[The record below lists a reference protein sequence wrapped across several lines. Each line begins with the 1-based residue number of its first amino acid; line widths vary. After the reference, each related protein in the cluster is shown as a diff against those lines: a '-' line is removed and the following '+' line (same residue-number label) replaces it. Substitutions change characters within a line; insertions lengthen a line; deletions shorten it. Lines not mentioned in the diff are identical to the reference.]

1 MPGGSGSSFEEKKE
15 KKSNDLY
22 ATLGVSPSA
31 TGAEIKKAYIELARE
46 KHPDAMMHNTVTDD
60 DDDDDGRRT
69 HGTQAFPPP
78 PPPRSRRRLQKSK
91 NDDEGE
97 EFKKIAHAYEILRDA
112 GKRRAYDALR
122 RGDHSFGGGGGGGE
136 RTRQW
141 RRPTP
146 PAAAGQKN
154 PRNNN
159 NTNDDNAGYY
169 EGASWEDSRYTED
182 ELKKRYARFKSES
195 KSRAEN
201 SKWWREEKKEAERNR
216 KDFKE
221 KTFQAQARKAGR
233 DAERLKR
240 SGFVARTG
248 YVWQDA
254 VVVGVSLAVCIGAG
268 TYVNRKMEQRA
279 RERHHQ
285 EYSMTTTTTSS
296 TTSSTPETK

>member
-46 KHPDAMMHNTVTDD
+46 KHP
-60 DDDDDGRRT
+60 
-69 HGTQAFPPP
+69 
-78 PPPRSRRRLQKSK
+78 
-91 NDDEGE
+91 
-97 EFKKIAHAYEILRDA
+97 DA

>member
-1 MPGGSGSSFEEKKE
+1 MPGGSSSSSSSSSSFDTD
-15 KKSNDLY
+15 DLY

-46 KHPDAMMHNTVTDD
+46 KHPDAMMHNTTTVK
-60 DDDDDGRRT
+60 DDDDDGRKN
-69 HGTQAFPPP
+69 GTPKGFPPP
-78 PPPRSRRRLQKSK
+78 RLQKSK
-91 NDDEGE
+91 GE
-97 EFKKIAHAYEILRDA
+97 EFKKIAHAYEVLRDA

-122 RGDHSFGGGGGGGE
+122 RGDDSFGGGE
-136 RTRQW
+136 RTRSNGERTRQW
-141 RRPTP
+141 GGRQQRPT
-146 PAAAGQKN
+146 GQN
-154 PRNNN
+154 PRND
-159 NTNDDNAGYY
+159 TGY

-221 KTFQAQARKAGR
+221 RTFQAQARKAGR

-248 YVWQDA
+248 YVWQDV

-279 RERHHQ
+279 REKHHQ
-285 EYSMTTTTTSS
+285 EYSMTTTTTTT

>member
-1 MPGGSGSSFEEKKE
+1 MPGGSSSSFEEKE
-15 KKSNDLY
+15 KKKKTNDLY

-46 KHPDAMMHNTVTDD
+46 KHPDAMMHNTVKDD
-60 DDDDDGRRT
+60 DDDDDVRRT
-69 HGTQAFPPP
+69 HGTRAFPPP
-78 PPPRSRRRLQKSK
+78 PPPRSRRRLQKS
-91 NDDEGE
+91 NDEGE

-146 PAAAGQKN
+146 AAGQKN
-154 PRNNN
+154 PRNNNN

>member
-1 MPGGSGSSFEEKKE
+1 MPGGGSSSFKE
-15 KKSNDLY
+15 KEKETKKTKKTNNTDLY

-46 KHPDAMMHNTVTDD
+46 KHPDAMMHNTTVKDDADD
-60 DDDDDGRRT
+60 D
-69 HGTQAFPPP
+69 
-78 PPPRSRRRLQKSK
+78 PPPRSRRSLQQKS
-91 NDDEGE
+91 NEDDDKGE

-141 RRPTP
+141 RRPTTP
-146 PAAAGQKN
+146 AAGQKN
-154 PRNNN
+154 PRNNNN

>member
-1 MPGGSGSSFEEKKE
+1 MPGGSSSLEEKKT
-15 KKSNDLY
+15 NDLY

-46 KHPDAMMHNTVTDD
+46 KHPDAMMHNTTTTVKDDD

-69 HGTQAFPPP
+69 HGTQVFPPP
-78 PPPRSRRRLQKSK
+78 QSRLQKSK
-91 NDDEGE
+91 NEGE

-122 RGDHSFGGGGGGGE
+122 RGDDSFGGGGGGGE

-146 PAAAGQKN
+146 AAAGQKN

-159 NTNDDNAGYY
+159 NNNNNDAGYY
-169 EGASWEDSRYTED
+169 EGASWEDSRYTEA

-285 EYSMTTTTTSS
+285 EYSMTTTTTTT
-296 TTSSTPETK
+296 TTSSTLETK

>member
-46 KHPDAMMHNTVTDD
+46 KHPDAMMHNTTTVKDD
-60 DDDDDGRRT
+60 DDDDD
-69 HGTQAFPPP
+69 PL
-78 PPPRSRRRLQKSK
+78 PRSRRRLKQKS
-91 NDDEGE
+91 NDDDDKGE

>member
-1 MPGGSGSSFEEKKE
+1 MPGGSGSSSLEEKK
-15 KKSNDLY
+15 KNDLY

-46 KHPDAMMHNTVTDD
+46 KHPDAMMHNTVKDD
-60 DDDDDGRRT
+60 DDDDDVRRT
-69 HGTQAFPPP
+69 HGTRAFPPP
-78 PPPRSRRRLQKSK
+78 PPPRSRRRLQKS
-91 NDDEGE
+91 NDEGE

-159 NTNDDNAGYY
+159 NTNTNDDNAGYY

-285 EYSMTTTTTSS
+285 EYSMTTTTTTSS

>member
-1 MPGGSGSSFEEKKE
+1 MPGGGSSSFKEKEKE
-15 KKSNDLY
+15 KKTKKTNNTDLY

-46 KHPDAMMHNTVTDD
+46 KHPDAMMHNTTTVKDD
-60 DDDDDGRRT
+60 DDDD
-69 HGTQAFPPP
+69 PL
-78 PPPRSRRRLQKSK
+78 PRSRRRLQQKS
-91 NDDEGE
+91 NDDDDKGE

-122 RGDHSFGGGGGGGE
+122 RGDHSFGGGERTRSNGE

-141 RRPTP
+141 GGRQQRPT
-146 PAAAGQKN
+146 GQN
-154 PRNNN
+154 PRND
-159 NTNDDNAGYY
+159 TGY